1 MIKKEIAEKLFK
13 AELSEQRVELGSVQ
27 DFNKA
32 ADNFKQGAKRYN
44 DANSEL
50 LRYLRDFT
58 ELQQK
63 IKASYRT
70 AASLSDGVE
79 DSIKNIENLAD
90 KVAQS
95 AKELGLKPADLIDVS
110 VVNDVSQVEGDLQNF
125 QSNED
130 LAKRILNI

>member
-1 MIKKEIAEKLFK
+1 MIKKEIADKLFK
-13 AELSEQRVELGSVQ
+13 AELAEHKIELGSVQ

-32 ADNFKQGAKRYN
+32 ADSFKQGAKRYS

-70 AASLSDGVE
+70 AASFSDQIE
-79 DSIKNIENLAD
+79 DAIKNIEDLAD
-90 KVAQS
+90 KVAQQ
-95 AKELGLKPADLIDVS
+95 AKELGIKPADLIDVS
-110 VVNDVSQVEGDLQNF
+110 VVNDVAQVEGDLQNF